1 MHSIKS
7 ECSLRRRWRYLVFT
21 IQNKHYFKNRRCV
34 LFRNIRFWSEC
45 QQSYYNNY
53 GVEIMKITVNDK
65 NEVIGY
71 VNTGGLRNSLDV
83 DDNNVPIKFKEEF
96 EPRKFVFTNGEI

>member
-1 MHSIKS
+1 
-7 ECSLRRRWRYLVFT
+7 
-21 IQNKHYFKNRRCV
+21 
-34 LFRNIRFWSEC
+34 
-45 QQSYYNNY
+45 
-53 GVEIMKITVNDK
+53 MKITVNDK

-96 EPRKFVFTNGEI
+96 EPRKFVFTNGEIKYNSNFEKKTYRMHQNNKVNQI